1 MACTENTSNMRR
13 RHSRNHHSQ
22 EVIMDFLTSLDK
34 NKPSNPW
41 QTQFNQINDEW
52 CKMMQENSEE
62 ESLKENTSN
71 KHVTWSEKLLDIK
84 TISPRQAKTGRLSV
98 SEKDGKNIQPFS
110 RSSHQESFN
119 LFNWKV
125 L

>member
-1 MACTENTSNMRR
+1 
-13 RHSRNHHSQ
+13 
-22 EVIMDFLTSLDK
+22 MDFLTSLDK

-84 TISPRQAKTGRLSV
+84 TISPRQAKTGRVFLN
-98 SEKDGKNIQPFS
+98 ENENFQPFS

>member
-1 MACTENTSNMRR
+1 
-13 RHSRNHHSQ
+13 
-22 EVIMDFLTSLDK
+22 MDFLTSLDK

-41 QTQFNQINDEW
+41 QAQVNQINDEW
-52 CKMMQENSEE
+52 CKMMQEESEE
-62 ESLKENTSN
+62 ESMKENTSN

-84 TISPRQAKTGRLSV
+84 TISPRQAKTSRV
-98 SEKDGKNIQPFS
+98 NICDKDTENFQSFS
-110 RSSHQESFN
+110 KSSHQESFN